1 MEITLTFVLVV
12 VICYSVSC
20 GEYNYGSVYCSAKK
34 CTYKKGVLDYSH
46 STAVGVYNDTLMETG
61 WGILDI
67 ISGNG
72 KPADDID
79 IMYAAGYIEG
89 ALTAPRIYQHYLN
102 IKDIFLKDMSTQ
114 AITDLKEFLKTQ
126 DKWMRKQIESIT
138 PKDPLWRHVAMV
150 IAQYDG
156 LVDGYKATAEQD
168 LEVFAF
174 QVLNGAGDLID
185 LVKALNPASIPN
197 WRAFTPAEARSYV
210 QRTGMCSALIKV
222 LGAYEDI
229 FMSHSSWFEYQA
241 TMRIYK
247 HYNFNVKDSASSAK
261 KISFSSYPGFLES
274 LDDFYLMSSNMV
286 MLQTT
291 NNVFNQTLYKL
302 VQPQSLLAW
311 QRVRVANMMAS
322 SGKQWADVFSL
333 YNSGTYNNQ
342 YMIIDMKKISLGK
355 SIDDN
360 ALWIVEQIPSLV
372 KSADTTSILRTGY
385 WPSYNVPFFEEIYN
399 MSGYP
404 GYVAQHGTEFS
415 YQLAPRAKIFRRDEG
430 KVVDLMSMKKIMRY
444 NDYENDPYSEGD
456 SCNAIC
462 CRGDLK
468 KDNPRPDGC
477 YDTKVS
483 NLAMAMNFTADII
496 NGPTRGTDLPVFVW
510 SDVYKQ
516 SHVGLPEKY
525 DFNFIRTAPKWNV

>member
-1 MEITLTFVLVV
+1 RIYQHYKNSKGESTNIIKTVRVNLPTLP
-12 VICYSVSC
+12 
-20 GEYNYGSVYCSAKK
+20 
-34 CTYKKGVLDYSH
+34 
-46 STAVGVYNDTLMETG
+46 
-61 WGILDI
+61 ILNSKDI
-67 ISGNG
+67 
-72 KPADDID
+72 
-79 IMYAAGYIEG
+79 
-89 ALTAPRIYQHYLN
+89 LLFFRRIYQHYLN

-126 DKWMRKQIESIT
+126 DKWMRKQIESNT

-156 LVDGYKATAEQD
+156 LVDGYKATAEQLHIPIYGQKD

-333 YNSGTYNNQ
+333 YNSGELN
-342 YMIIDMKKISLGK
+342 KIQ
-355 SIDDN
+355 
-360 ALWIVEQIPSLV
+360 IVL
-372 KSADTTSILRTGY
+372 
-385 WPSYNVPFFEEIYN
+385 N
-399 MSGYP
+399 
-404 GYVAQHGTEFS
+404 
-415 YQLAPRAKIFRRDEG
+415 
-430 KVVDLMSMKKIMRY
+430 
-444 NDYENDPYSEGD
+444 
-456 SCNAIC
+456 
-462 CRGDLK
+462 
-468 KDNPRPDGC
+468 
-477 YDTKVS
+477 
-483 NLAMAMNFTADII
+483 
-496 NGPTRGTDLPVFVW
+496 
-510 SDVYKQ
+510 
-516 SHVGLPEKY
+516 
-525 DFNFIRTAPKWNV
+525 